1 MLIKILSSD
10 IYALFKIMFIKI
22 DMCAKKYVFINLKA
36 TNVQKN
42 QFKLNYLYYKV
53 MFNKLLKA
61 ELFLS
66 KKIKSDQKNKREK
79 KKSFSLTL
87 KINTIY

>member
-66 KKIKSDQKNKREK
+66 KKSKVIKRIREK
-79 KKSFSLTL
+79 KVV
-87 KINTIY
+87 